1 VSGTSAERLP
11 GNLVRGG
18 ESVVLAAKD
27 ESDADAL
34 AAELGAN
41 AKATSVEDAIARAVV
56 VLLAYLARPDQGLVP
71 ARAHLTTEPDVS
83 VLAEVSGSSARS
95 RRSRSDSRDR

>member
-1 VSGTSAERLP
+1 MSGTSAERLP

-41 AKATSVEDAIARAVV
+41 AKATSVEDAIARADV
-56 VLLAYLARPDQGLVP
+56 VLLAYLARPDQGLVARP
-71 ARAHLTTEPDVS
+71 SQRRLQGQVLQLDEARAAVTTKGVS
-83 VLAEVSGSSARS
+83 A
-95 RRSRSDSRDR
+95 